1 MRISQL
7 FIPTLFEEPQEAEA
21 ISHKLMLRAAMIRRL
36 SSGVYSYLPLGL
48 KALHNMQR
56 IIREEMETI
65 GCQEVL
71 LPGLTPASLWQETGR
86 WDAYGEDMFRLKDRK
101 GSNFALGPTH
111 EEIITDLVRR
121 EVKSYRQL
129 PVSFYQIQ
137 TKFRDEPRPRFGTIR
152 AREFLMKDAYSFHRS
167 DEEAVETYMKFYQ
180 AYERIFTRCG
190 FEFKAVEADSGLIGG
205 NLSHEF
211 IAPAAIGEDTIV
223 ECSVC
228 KYAANQEKAECGR
241 DEEWTGT
248 RLELKIV
255 NTPSVKSV
263 AEVSSFL
270 GVSQDKLVK
279 TIIYQTEDVPV
290 AVLVRGDKEINE
302 NKLKRVLGTNTISL
316 ADAKTIEQI
325 TNAPTGFA
333 GPIGLK
339 NIKILADYG
348 VKEDGNFVVGG
359 NKPDSHFVGA
369 NQERDFEISEFAD
382 IRAAGDGD
390 KCPQC
395 GKELRVSKGIELGHT
410 FNLGTKYSKAM
421 NAAFTDETGKE
432 RIIIMGCYGIGVSRL
447 IPAYIEQH
455 HDASGIIWNPNIAP
469 YQAIVLPLNIADPCQ
484 FGTAEGIYYKLQGAG
499 ISVLLD
505 DRDER
510 PGRKFT
516 DAELLG
522 IPIMIVI
529 GAKTKASG
537 NIEISWRRTKEKY
550 FEPIETFMVRIKEL
564 LGMERI
570 K

>member
-48 KALHNMQR
+48 KVLHNMER
-56 IIREEMETI
+56 IIREEIDAI
-65 GCQEVL
+65 GCQELL
-71 LPGLTPASLWQETGR
+71 LPAMTPASLWQETGR

-101 GSNFALGPTH
+101 DANFALGPTH

-129 PVSFYQIQ
+129 PLSFYQIQ
-137 TKFRDEPRPRFGTIR
+137 TKFRDEPRPRFGTMR

-167 DEEAVETYMKFYQ
+167 EDEAIETYVKFYQ
-180 AYERIFTRCG
+180 AYEKIFTRCG
-190 FEFKAVEADSGLIGG
+190 FRFRIVEADSGLIGG
-205 NLSHEF
+205 SRSHEF
-211 IAPAAIGEDTIV
+211 IALSDIGEDTIV

-241 DEEWTGT
+241 GERWTGEMSA
-248 RLELKIV
+248 LQLV
-255 NTPSVKSV
+255 DTPNVKS
-263 AEVSSFL
+263 ASDVSSFL
-270 GVSQDKLVK
+270 NVSPDRLVK
-279 TIIYQTEDVPV
+279 TIIYQTESGSPV

-302 NKLKRVLGTNTISL
+302 NKLCRVLNTGQISL
-316 ADAKTIEQI
+316 ADARTVEQA
-325 TNAPTGFA
+325 TNAPVGFA
-333 GPIGLK
+333 GPVGLK
-339 NIKILADYG
+339 GIRIIADYG
-348 VKEDGNFVVGG
+348 INEGGNFVIGG
-359 NKPDSHFVGA
+359 NKPDSHFIGA
-369 NQERDFEISEFAD
+369 NLDRDFEVSEFAD
-382 IRAAGDGD
+382 IRATADGD

-421 NAAFTDETGKE
+421 NATFTDETGKE
-432 RIIIMGCYGIGVSRL
+432 RTIIMGCYGIGVSRL

-455 HDASGIIWNPNIAP
+455 HDSSGIIWEQNIAP
-469 YQAIVLPLNIADPCQ
+469 YQAIVLPLNIADPVQ
-484 FGTAEGIYYKLQGAG
+484 FGLAEDVYYKLQNAG
-499 ISVLLD
+499 LSVLLD

-522 IPIMIVI
+522 IPIMIVV

-537 NIEISWRRTKEKY
+537 NIEIGYRRTKEKH
-550 FEPIETFMVRIKEL
+550 FEPIETLVIKVREL
-564 LGMERI
+564 LGVI
-570 K
+570 

>member
-48 KALHNMQR
+48 KALHNMER
-56 IIREEMETI
+56 IIREEIDAI

-71 LPGLTPASLWQETGR
+71 LPAITPASLWQETGR
-86 WDAYGEDMFRLKDRK
+86 WDAYGDDMFRLKDRK

-137 TKFRDEPRPRFGTIR
+137 TKFRDEPRPRFGTMR
-152 AREFLMKDAYSFHRS
+152 AREFLMKDAYSFHKS
-167 DEEAVETYMKFYQ
+167 NEEAIETYMKFYQ

-190 FEFKAVEADSGLIGG
+190 FDFKAVEADSGLIGG
-205 NLSHEF
+205 SLSHEF
-211 IAPAAIGEDTIV
+211 IAPAEIGEDTIV

-228 KYAANQEKAECGR
+228 RYAANQEKAECGR
-241 DEEWTGT
+241 DEKWTGAMSD
-248 RLELKIV
+248 LQLV
-255 NTPSVKSV
+255 NTPNAKSV
-263 AEVSSFL
+263 CDVSSFL
-270 GVSQDKLVK
+270 GIPPDRLVK
-279 TIIYQTEDVPV
+279 TIIYQTENGTV
-290 AVLVRGDKEINE
+290 AVLIRGDREINE
-302 NKLKRVLGTNTISL
+302 NKLSRVLNAGQIVL
-316 ADAKTIEQI
+316 ADVKTIEQ
-325 TNAPTGFA
+325 ATGALVGFV

-339 NIKILADYG
+339 GIRILADYG
-348 VKEDGNFVVGG
+348 LNEGGNFVVGG

-369 NQERDFEISEFAD
+369 NPGRDFEAFEFAD
-382 IRAAGDGD
+382 IRAAANGD
-390 KCPQC
+390 KCPEC
-395 GKELRVSKGIELGHT
+395 GKELRNSKGIELGHT

-421 NAAFTDETGKE
+421 NATFTDETGKE

-455 HDASGIIWNPNIAP
+455 HDASGIIWKPNIAP
-469 YQAIVLPLNIADPCQ
+469 YQAIVLPLNIIDSGQ
-484 FGTAEGIYYKLQGAG
+484 FAMAEDVYHQLQNAG

-537 NIEISWRRTKEKY
+537 KIEIGYRGIKERC
-550 FEPIETFMVRIKEL
+550 FEPIETFMVRVGKIL
-564 LGMERI
+564 ER
-570 K
+570 

>member
-48 KALHNMQR
+48 KVLHNMER
-56 IIREEMETI
+56 IIREEIDAI

-71 LPGLTPASLWQETGR
+71 LPAITPSSLWQETGR
-86 WDAYGEDMFRLKDRK
+86 WDAYGDDMFRLKDRK
-101 GSNFALGPTH
+101 GANFALGPTH

-121 EVKSYRQL
+121 EVRSYRQL

-137 TKFRDEPRPRFGTIR
+137 TKFRDEPRPRFGTMR

-167 DEEAVETYMKFYQ
+167 NDEAIETYMKFYQ

-190 FEFKAVEADSGLIGG
+190 FEFKIVEADSGLIGG
-205 NLSHEF
+205 SLSHEF
-211 IAPAAIGEDTIV
+211 IAPADIGEDTIV

-228 KYAANQEKAECGR
+228 RYAANQEKAECGR
-241 DEEWTGT
+241 SQKWTEGMS
-248 RLELKIV
+248 ELQLV
-255 NTPSVKSV
+255 NTPNVKSV
-263 AEVSSFL
+263 SDVSSFL
-270 GVSQDKLVK
+270 GVSQDRLVK
-279 TIIYQTEDVPV
+279 TIIYQTENEPV

-302 NKLKRVLGTNTISL
+302 NKLSRVLNTSQIFL
-316 ADAKTIEQI
+316 ADAMTIEQA
-325 TNAPTGFA
+325 TNAPVGFA

-339 NIKILADYG
+339 GIRIIADHG
-348 VKEDGNFVVGG
+348 INEGGNFVVGA

-369 NQERDFEISEFAD
+369 NPERDFAISEFAD
-382 IRAAGDGD
+382 IRVAADGD

-395 GKELRVSKGIELGHT
+395 GKGLRVSKGIELGHT

-455 HDASGIIWNPNIAP
+455 HDASGIIWKKDISP
-469 YQAIVLPLNIADPCQ
+469 YQAIVLPLNIADSVQ
-484 FGTAEGIYYKLQGAG
+484 FGLAEDVYYK
-499 ISVLLD
+499 
-505 DRDER
+505 
-510 PGRKFT
+510 
-516 DAELLG
+516 
-522 IPIMIVI
+522 
-529 GAKTKASG
+529 
-537 NIEISWRRTKEKY
+537 
-550 FEPIETFMVRIKEL
+550 
-564 LGMERI
+564 
-570 K
+570 